1 MPLTLAQYAT
11 YLDTRDLPWPAPPE
25 VTPAKARP
33 HLVRLPDLKA
43 VTWSVYGTLLAIT
56 GGELYFEHPTEF
68 MMDVAL
74 DKTIQEFNMWGS
86 MTRKP
91 GQPADFMR
99 QIYSQVL
106 AEQSTF
112 AGGGIKHPEVAADKV
127 WEAVI
132 KKLIQKDYQ
141 WDTNFYGALNE
152 YSAKVAYFF
161 HASLQATACHA
172 GAAAALRHVAGRGLA
187 QGLLSD
193 AQCFTEVQLQRG
205 LQAQDA
211 AAKLEDLIDAGLN
224 ALSYRVGVRKPSDH
238 LFRHPLGTLRQRDIT
253 PDEVLHV
260 GSRITQD
267 IIPARRL
274 GMRTA
279 LFAGDAAS
287 VEATAEQ
294 LKAPASRPD
303 ILLTELEQIAE
314 VVPGR

>member
-11 YLDTRDLPWPAPPE
+11 YLDTRDLPWPAPPD
-25 VTPAKARP
+25 VTPPKARP
-33 HLVRLPDLKA
+33 HLVRLPNIKA
-43 VTWSVYGTLLAIT
+43 ITWNVYGTLVAIA
-56 GGELYFEHPTEF
+56 GGELYFEHPTKF
-68 MMDVAL
+68 IMDVAL

-112 AGGGIKHPEVAADKV
+112 PGNIKHPEVSSDKL
-127 WEAVI
+127 WEAVM
-132 KKLIQKDYQ
+132 KKLIQKDYK
-141 WDTNFYGALNE
+141 WDTSFYGALNE

-161 HASLQATACHA
+161 HASLQGTACQA
-172 GAAAALRHVAGRGLA
+172 GAATALRHVAGLGLA
-187 QGLLSD
+187 QGLLAD

-205 LQAQDA
+205 LQVQDA
-211 AAKLEDLIDAGLN
+211 TAKLDELVDPGLN
-224 ALSYRVGVRKPSDH
+224 ALSYKVGLRKPSDH
-238 LFRHPLGTLRQRDIT
+238 LFRHALGVLRERDVS

-260 GSRITQD
+260 GSRISQD
-267 IIPARRL
+267 IAPAKRL

-279 LFAGDAAS
+279 LFAGDTAS
-287 VEATAEQ
+287 LDASAEQ

-303 ILLTELEQIAE
+303 ILLTRLDQIAE
-314 VVPGR
+314 VVA